1 MSLKKTFLFCLVL
14 IPLSFLI
21 GLFFYGRMLSNM
33 VETRFS
39 GTRWQ
44 IPSRVYS
51 DTMLLFPGQRLQL
64 PDFYEKLRR
73 LHYRKVEGFPKYK
86 GEMRI
91 SDSVLDIYLYDAAFR
106 NRKREG
112 FPLRIRFLENQ
123 VESIEQVDS
132 RIILPVFEL
141 EPEELMLFFG
151 PERERRR
158 LVSIQHVPDHLI
170 KAVMAIEDNRF
181 YQHHGISFMGILRAM
196 WINIRH
202 GKMKQGASTITQ
214 QLAKNYFLSSQKTI
228 SRKLKEALIALIL
241 EVKFSKQ
248 EILEI
253 YFNEIYLGQRGSE
266 SINGIG
272 EASFFYF
279 GKPTD
284 ELTPAESA
292 VIAGL
297 IKGPNLYSPYTH
309 KEACL
314 KRRNMVLQAMH
325 KNHWIGQDEL
335 DMLLKEPIQ
344 TTGYNAHPRW
354 APYFADYLYQQ
365 LKDLYSRED
374 LSSLGLSIYTTLDT
388 QAQKA
393 AESALSKGL
402 ERLENRKPSLHRDSP
417 EKKLQGAVIV
427 MQPKTG
433 NILAMVGG
441 RNYSISQFN
450 RISQARRQAG
460 SAFKPF
466 VFLAALD
473 QFTPASI
480 LSNESKVYSTEKGEE
495 WIPENFEPV
504 SEETSVSMRTALS
517 KSHNRA
523 TVDLAMK
530 VGLDQIIRQARA
542 FHFSTP
548 LEPYPSLALGSFEM
562 IPLELVRAYCI
573 FAADG
578 FQPYPLSLKNITDA
592 SGTALNRKHMEIERT
607 TSPEKAFIISSMLR
621 SAVVDGTG
629 KAIGSYGI
637 SFPAAGKTGTTSN
650 FRDAWFI
657 GYTPDIITLVWVGFD
672 NGDPI
677 YFTGSQAALPIWAEL
692 MNSIPHQL
700 SGSWFAMPQGVVKR
714 KICPESGLLPIP
726 FVCPEEK
733 EEFFLSGN
741 IPEEYCSVH
750 KVRMLDQLMKGLR
763 SIVP

>member
-1 MSLKKTFLFCLVL
+1 MSLKKKIIVCLAL
-14 IPLSFLI
+14 ITVSFLI
-21 GLFFYGRMLSNM
+21 GLFFYGRMLSNL

-39 GTRWQ
+39 GRRWQ
-44 IPSRVYS
+44 IPSKVYS

-64 PDFYEKLRR
+64 PAFYEKLTR
-73 LHYRKVEGFPKYK
+73 LHYRKVGGFPKYK

-91 SDSVLDIYLYDAAFR
+91 SDSVLDIYPYDVTFR

-112 FPLRIRFLENQ
+112 GPLRIRFLENQ
-123 VESIEQVDS
+123 IESIEQLDS
-132 RIILPVFEL
+132 RIKLPVFEL

-158 LVSIQHVPDHLI
+158 LISIQHVPDHLI

-181 YQHHGISFMGILRAM
+181 YQHHGISFMSILRAM
-196 WINIRH
+196 YINIRY
-202 GKMKQGASTITQ
+202 GKIKQGASTITQ

-284 ELTPAESA
+284 ELSLAESA
-292 VIAGL
+292 VIAGM
-297 IKGPNLYSPYTH
+297 IKGPNLYSPYIH

-314 KRRNMVLQAMH
+314 KRRNMVLQAMK
-325 KNHWIGQDEL
+325 KNHWIGQNEL
-335 DMLLKEPIQ
+335 DTLLKEPIQ
-344 TTGYNAHPRW
+344 TAGYTAHPRW

-365 LKDLYSRED
+365 LKVLYSRED

-450 RISQARRQAG
+450 RIFQARRQAG

-473 QFTPASI
+473 QFTPASM
-480 LSNESKVYSTEKGEE
+480 LSNESKSYPIEKGGE

-504 SEETSVSMRTALS
+504 SETSVSMRTALS

-530 VGLDQIIRQARA
+530 IGLDRIIRQVRA

-548 LEPYPSLALGSFEM
+548 LAPYPSLALGAFEV
-562 IPLELVRAYCI
+562 IPLELARAYCI

-592 SGTALNRKHMEIERT
+592 SGTILNRKHMKIEQMI
-607 TSPEKAFIISSMLR
+607 SPEKAFIISSMLR

-629 KAIGSYGI
+629 KAIGHYGI

-657 GYTPDIITLVWVGFD
+657 GYTPDIMALVWVGFD

-700 SGSWFAMPQGVVKR
+700 SGSWFAMPKGVVKQ

-726 FVCPEEK
+726 FACPEAK
-733 EEFFLSGN
+733 EEIFLSETV
-741 IPEEYCSVH
+741 PEGYCSVH
-750 KVRMLDQLMKGLR
+750 KIRMLDQLMKGLR

>member
-1 MSLKKTFLFCLVL
+1 
-14 IPLSFLI
+14 
-21 GLFFYGRMLSNM
+21 
-33 VETRFS
+33 
-39 GTRWQ
+39 
-44 IPSRVYS
+44 
-51 DTMLLFPGQRLQL
+51 
-64 PDFYEKLRR
+64 
-73 LHYRKVEGFPKYK
+73 
-86 GEMRI
+86 
-91 SDSVLDIYLYDAAFR
+91 
-106 NRKREG
+106 
-112 FPLRIRFLENQ
+112 
-123 VESIEQVDS
+123 
-132 RIILPVFEL
+132 
-141 EPEELMLFFG
+141 
-151 PERERRR
+151 
-158 LVSIQHVPDHLI
+158 
-170 KAVMAIEDNRF
+170 
-181 YQHHGISFMGILRAM
+181 
-196 WINIRH
+196 
-202 GKMKQGASTITQ
+202 
-214 QLAKNYFLSSQKTI
+214 
-228 SRKLKEALIALIL
+228 
-241 EVKFSKQ
+241 
-248 EILEI
+248 
-253 YFNEIYLGQRGSE
+253 
-266 SINGIG
+266 
-272 EASFFYF
+272 
-279 GKPTD
+279 
-284 ELTPAESA
+284 
-292 VIAGL
+292 
-297 IKGPNLYSPYTH
+297 
-309 KEACL
+309 
-314 KRRNMVLQAMH
+314 
-325 KNHWIGQDEL
+325 
-335 DMLLKEPIQ
+335 
-344 TTGYNAHPRW
+344 
-354 APYFADYLYQQ
+354 
-365 LKDLYSRED
+365 
-374 LSSLGLSIYTTLDT
+374 LDT
-388 QAQKA
+388 QTQKA

-480 LSNESKVYSTEKGEE
+480 LSNESKTYKTEKGGE

-504 SEETSVSMRTALS
+504 SETSVSMRTALS
-517 KSHNRA
+517 MSHNRA

-530 VGLDQIIRQARA
+530 VGLDRIIRQVRA

-548 LEPYPSLALGSFEM
+548 LAPYPSLALGSFEV
-562 IPLELVRAYCI
+562 IPLELARAYCI

-592 SGTALNRKHMEIERT
+592 SGTILNRKHMKIEQV

-629 KAIGSYGI
+629 KAIGHYGI

-657 GYTPDIITLVWVGFD
+657 GYTPDIMALVWVGFD

-700 SGSWFAMPQGVVKR
+700 SGSWLAMPKGIVKQ

-726 FVCPEEK
+726 FACPEAK
-733 EEFFLSGN
+733 EEIFLSETV
-741 IPEEYCSVH
+741 PEGYCSVH